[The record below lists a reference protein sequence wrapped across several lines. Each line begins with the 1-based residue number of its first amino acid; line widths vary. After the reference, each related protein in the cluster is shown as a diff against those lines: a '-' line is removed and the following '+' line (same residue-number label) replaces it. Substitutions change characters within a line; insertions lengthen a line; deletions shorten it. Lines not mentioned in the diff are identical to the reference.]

1 MNWLRA
7 GALYF
12 LILFALGTVVGIA
25 RVAFLVPR
33 FGPDTALLLELPVM
47 LLAGWFIC
55 RDILR
60 KIEVPRSLRLAMGAT
75 YFLCLLS
82 AEAVLGRL
90 FGSFGGTAIGYS
102 TTIGLAAQLLTAL
115 YPRLQAGR

>member
-25 RVAFLVPR
+25 RVGFLVPR
-33 FGPDTALLLELPVM
+33 FGAETALIMELPLM
-47 LLAGWFIC
+47 LLAAWFIC

-60 KIEVPRSLRLAMGAT
+60 KIEVPRGLRLAMGAT
-75 YFLCLLS
+75 YFLCILT

-90 FGSFGGTAIGYS
+90 VGSFGDAAIGY
-102 TTIGLAAQLLTAL
+102 TGTIGLAAQFLTAL
-115 YPRLQAGR
+115 YPRLQAAR